1 MRCVSC
7 NSGDGSSFSALSALS
22 IKMNSLSSL
31 PHVSLPDSLPYS
43 NFLQT
48 SIVLSPS
55 VLRHKKKKPV
65 VFLPYVVGDIPAT
78 FANPLSEQERLYGL
92 RTSSRSYWSF
102 GTKNDIRCAFN
113 HGSKDAD
120 GKRLHVPERFTDAFD
135 DLVAH
140 RNYLPPRV
148 PITIVWNKHLPN
160 FDSTREHQV
169 YEAFA
174 VLPSDLPFT
183 YVP

>member
-65 VFLPYVVGDIPAT
+65 VFLPYVVGIYPQHLRIPSQSKNGSTVCELRADLIGLSVPKT
-78 FANPLSEQERLYGL
+78 TSDSLSTMAARTQTTKGCMFHSDSQMPL
-92 RTSSRSYWSF
+92 T
-102 GTKNDIRCAFN
+102 N
-113 HGSKDAD
+113 
-120 GKRLHVPERFTDAFD
+120 
-135 DLVAH
+135 
-140 RNYLPPRV
+140 
-148 PITIVWNKHLPN
+148 
-160 FDSTREHQV
+160 
-169 YEAFA
+169 
-174 VLPSDLPFT
+174 
-183 YVP
+183 